1 MNNSKHLFKILY
13 KIIKQNDIFFKNID
27 INNIIEKD
35 LNEKQLNI
43 INIIKKYKTNNN
55 NLLEKFFVY
64 YNNQIK
70 LEKNIL
76 VLPLTA
82 PKYLIEKYGKY
93 QVVKDDILDGFRFL
107 NKTTYILYDSSLGK
121 KLYNCQLA
129 YMERIENEY

>member
-13 KIIKQNDIFFKNID
+13 KIIKQNNIFFKNID

-43 INIIKKYKTNNN
+43 INIIKKYQTTNN

-82 PKYLIEKYGKY
+82 PKYLIEKYEKY

-107 NKTTYILYDSSLGK
+107 NKTTYILYDSSLRK

>member
-13 KIIKQNDIFFKNID
+13 KIIKQNNIFFKNID

-55 NLLEKFFVY
+55 DLLKKFFIY
-64 YNNQIK
+64 YNEQIK

-76 VLPLTA
+76 VLPITA
-82 PKYLIEKYGKY
+82 PQYLIEKYNKY

-107 NKTTYILYDSSLGK
+107 NKKTYVLYDSSLK
-121 KLYNCQLA
+121 RKLYNCQLA